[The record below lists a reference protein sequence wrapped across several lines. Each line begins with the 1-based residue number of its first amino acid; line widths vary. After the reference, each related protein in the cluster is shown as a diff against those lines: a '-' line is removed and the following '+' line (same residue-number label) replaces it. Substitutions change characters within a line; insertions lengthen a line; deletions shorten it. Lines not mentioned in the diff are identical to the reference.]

1 MLHEAGLRKEG
12 NGGALRNAPATL
24 ACGMLSWH
32 QMLLAR
38 PCPFALQFNPNK
50 RLTAAEALAHP
61 YVAQFHN
68 PDDEPSCSR
77 TIIIPIND
85 NHKYSIQVRGNVKL

>member
-1 MLHEAGLRKEG
+1 
-12 NGGALRNAPATL
+12 
-24 ACGMLSWH
+24 
-32 QMLLAR
+32 MLLRLFVCCSPA
-38 PCPFALQFNPNK
+38 QFNPSK

-77 TIIIPIND
+77 TITIPIND
-85 NHKYSIQVRGNVKL
+85 NHKYSIQVRLEAS

>member
-1 MLHEAGLRKEG
+1 VCFCYH
-12 NGGALRNAPATL
+12 
-24 ACGMLSWH
+24 
-32 QMLLAR
+32 
-38 PCPFALQFNPNK
+38 FAQFNPSK

-77 TIIIPIND
+77 TITIPIND
-85 NHKYSIQVRGNVKL
+85 NHKYSIQVRLAAS